1 MRLRNSFWTMLGRN
15 VSEPPDAVVER
26 VRQAM
31 LFAVDT
37 HCLASGYAMEN
48 KISYAPDINSL
59 WYLRSDLMHAI
70 ASDQGEAIAAE
81 CVAAIT
87 TLFAGY
93 QPGGNFSRQGG
104 L

>member
-1 MRLRNSFWTMLGRN
+1 
-15 VSEPPDAVVER
+15 
-26 VRQAM
+26 
-31 LFAVDT
+31 
-37 HCLASGYAMEN
+37 
-48 KISYAPDINSL
+48 
-59 WYLRSDLMHAI
+59 MHAI
-70 ASDQGEAIAAE
+70 ASDQGEATAAE

>member
-1 MRLRNSFWTMLGRN
+1 MRLRNSFWAMLGRN
-15 VSEPPDAVVER
+15 ISEPPDAVVER

-31 LFAVDT
+31 LIAVDT
-37 HCLASGYAMEN
+37 HCLASAYAIED
-48 KISYAPDINSL
+48 KISYARDINSL

-70 ASDQGEAIAAE
+70 ASAQGEAAAAE

-93 QPGGNFSRQGG
+93 QPGGNRPRQAG

>member
-1 MRLRNSFWTMLGRN
+1 MRLRNSFWAMLGRN
-15 VSEPPDAVVER
+15 MSEPPDAVVER

-31 LFAVDT
+31 LFAVDN
-37 HCLASGYAMEN
+37 HCLASGDAMEN
-48 KISYAPDINSL
+48 KISFARDIASL

-70 ASDQGEAIAAE
+70 ASDQGEATAAE

-87 TLFAGY
+87 TLFAGH
-93 QPGGNFSRQGG
+93 QPGGKFPRQTG